1 MTKQKPPNDPLIYLV
16 LGMFHISDVFPIFPY
31 ISDINFP
38 KTMVFQHLTPSIL
51 AKVQR
56 FGGCQSDLRQLR
68 LHAGSGV
75 AAALFGVGGRADS
88 WKMLGRLDIDCIEL
102 LYIPVGGLEHEFYF
116 SIQLGIIIPT
126 DEVIFFRGV
135 GIPPTSIYIWRFF
148 LSHGGTSNS
157 HLNLDNLSV
166 LKPRDLGIPHL
177 SNSHI

>member
-135 GIPPTSIYIWRFF
+135 GIPPTSIYMEVF